1 MWGTLAE
8 GDCLWVSSV
17 PFDSLQAGDVVAFD
31 SGGKV
36 VAHRIVEKSGTAFT
50 TQGDGNWRRDSVP
63 LTADRLVGRVMER
76 ERHGVRKP
84 VTSGARGRL
93 RGAILRA
100 ICRLRRRW
108 DHWLWAPF
116 LRLVSISRAA
126 AKSRRASG
134 LASCPEM
141 DLLCKCIA
149 PLRAGGTEPDP
160 PDPREREGRP
170 PCRPMEI
177 DWPKFMELATNHHV
191 LPLVYKTLKSDA
203 GNGIGLP
210 TEWFAQ
216 LRARQTPI
224 AAYNMRALAL
234 LRRLQRLMEASGI
247 RLVPIKGPALAL
259 LAYGDVARRQF
270 EDLDLLVRREDLLRA
285 VELLEREGYRLREL
299 SDSVCRARY
308 VASLQNWSLE
318 KAGSPP
324 LDLKPVLVSHAL
336 TGPASA
342 EFMAAAC
349 RRIPID
355 EKRSLAAPGPEAM
368 LLAVCLDGANDM
380 WFKLSSVAD
389 VGALLVKYADRDWG
403 GFLGAAARLGQRR
416 SVLVGSG
423 LAEELLGCDL
433 PPAFREGD
441 RQDPVARR
449 LARRAADRLRA
460 LAPRHS
466 FVGRQTWFAL
476 QTRERLRDRFR
487 FLSRLLFVPGA
498 YELAAWPLPGVL
510 QPLHA
515 LMRPGRLAWDLLV
528 RKGRH
533 RRLTVRSAD
542 EKVRGEAKNE

>member
-1 MWGTLAE
+1 MSPDGNRLAE
-8 GDCLWVSSV
+8 IHGTGDE
-17 PFDSLQAGDVVAFD
+17 P
-31 SGGKV
+31 
-36 VAHRIVEKSGTAFT
+36 
-50 TQGDGNWRRDSVP
+50 P
-63 LTADRLVGRVMER
+63 
-76 ERHGVRKP
+76 
-84 VTSGARGRL
+84 
-93 RGAILRA
+93 
-100 ICRLRRRW
+100 
-108 DHWLWAPF
+108 
-116 LRLVSISRAA
+116 
-126 AKSRRASG
+126 RASAG
-134 LASCPEM
+134 LQDA
-141 DLLCKCIA
+141 
-149 PLRAGGTEPDP
+149 
-160 PDPREREGRP
+160 
-170 PCRPMEI
+170 EI
-177 DWPKFMELATNHHV
+177 RRGKR
-191 LPLVYKTLKSDA
+191 
-203 GNGIGLP
+203 IGLP
-210 TEWFAQ
+210 PEWFAQ

-224 AAYNMRALAL
+224 AAYNMRSLAL
-234 LRRLQRLMEASGI
+234 LRRFQRLMEANGI
-247 RLVPIKGPALAL
+247 QLVPIKGPALAL

-285 VELLEREGYRLREL
+285 VEVLEREGYRLREL

-308 VASLQNWSLE
+308 AASLQNWSLE

-349 RRIPID
+349 QRIPID

-466 FVGRQTWFAL
+466 FVVRQTWFAL

-498 YELAAWPLPGVL
+498 FELAAWPLPGVL

-533 RRLTVRSAD
+533 RRLTVRTAD
-542 EKVRGEAKNE
+542 KIVAHKAKGA